1 MESNTTFEVKNEIHD
16 TSIQQQGT
24 GLIPGYFESLKSSR
38 ENLNLNSF
46 NYVVVE
52 ALSILL

>member
-16 TSIQQQGT
+16 TSIQQGT